1 VHPATA
7 FTLSEKIW
15 ISLHISLMSGH
26 DITASTI
33 SLSAAS
39 QMRNG
44 DQVLKYGKVLKFDS
58 VENNTNLQLKDE
70 TKFLKSFWKTEFSLT
85 SG

>member
-1 VHPATA
+1 
-7 FTLSEKIW
+7 
-15 ISLHISLMSGH
+15 
-26 DITASTI
+26 
-33 SLSAAS
+33 
-39 QMRNG
+39 MRNG